1 MARLNTHK
9 IGTMKMTI
17 SYTLDK
23 HHKIIE
29 VGLTVKRERMRT
41 DITFKKETAKNVP
54 ELMKDNKTRNL
65 KHNALKEAKVSI
77 K

>member
-1 MARLNTHK
+1 MAKLNIHTK
-9 IGTMKMTI
+9 SNYEKDNKLCPYVM
-17 SYTLDK
+17 DK

-54 ELMKDNKTRNL
+54 ELMKSNKTRNL
-65 KHNALKEAKVSI
+65 
-77 K
+77 